1 MLPMKKKTQSSKE
14 AGKGSNKASGKVSNN
29 RSILWLLVATIFF
42 LSLDQL
48 SKFLAMKCLDV
59 SLNEGVAFGVEIGRF
74 FTIALTFVLIIFL
87 LKVILNEFDLSKW
100 YTKVISAM
108 VLGGAI
114 GNLIDRIYLGHVID
128 FIKLPYWPTFNLA
141 DVFIVLGVILG
152 SLLYKKLSLK

>member
-1 MLPMKKKTQSSKE
+1 MLPMKKKTRSRKE
-14 AGKGSNKASGKVSNN
+14 VRNGSDKGLNN
-29 RSILWLLVATIFF
+29 CSVLWLSVATGFF
-42 LSLDQL
+42 LALDQA
-48 SKFLAMKCLDV
+48 SKFLAMKYLDV
-59 SLNEGVAFGVEIGRF
+59 SLNEGVAFGVEIGKF

-87 LKVILNEFDLSKW
+87 LKVILNEFDLKKW

-114 GNLIDRIYLGHVID
+114 GNLVDRIYLGHVVD

>member
-1 MLPMKKKTQSSKE
+1 MLPMKKKTRSRKE
-14 AGKGSNKASGKVSNN
+14 VRNGSDKGLNN
-29 RSILWLLVATIFF
+29 CSILWLLVATGFF
-42 LSLDQL
+42 LALDQA
-48 SKFLAMKCLDV
+48 SKFLAMKYLDV
-59 SLNEGVAFGVEIGRF
+59 SLNEGVAFGVEIGKF

-87 LKVILNEFDLSKW
+87 LKVILNEFDLKKW

-114 GNLIDRIYLGHVID
+114 GNLVDRIYLGHVVD